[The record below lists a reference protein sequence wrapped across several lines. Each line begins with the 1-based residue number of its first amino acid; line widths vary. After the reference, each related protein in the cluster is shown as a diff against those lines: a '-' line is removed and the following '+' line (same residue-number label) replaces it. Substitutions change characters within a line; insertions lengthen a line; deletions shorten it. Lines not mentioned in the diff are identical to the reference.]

1 MFESIRWGNEPRW
14 SCLLNSKL
22 VPDHID
28 WKILELLQHNARISN
43 TEMGKLVGLSQP
55 AVTSRIQKLED
66 ANVIE
71 GYVARVNP
79 KYLGREINTF
89 IRLRTNHTNMDLCFK
104 TFNRIPQILEVY
116 RITGEDCFMVKAAFE
131 EMSQLQ
137 STIDTLAKLGTVTT
151 SMILGIQPPKPL
163 TEPGTSAERDAR
175 DSWEVARQR

>member
-1 MFESIRWGNEPRW
+1 M
-14 SCLLNSKL
+14 NSKSA
-22 VPDHID
+22 PDHID

-66 ANVIE
+66 AGVIE

-89 IRLRTNHTNMDLCFK
+89 IRLRTNHTNMHLCFK
-104 TFNRIPQILEVY
+104 TFDRIPQIIEVY
-116 RITGEDCFMVKAAFE
+116 RITGEDCFMVKASFE

-137 STIDTLAKLGTVTT
+137 STIDTLAKLGMVTT
-151 SMILGIQPPKPL
+151 SMILGAQPPKPL
-163 TEPGTSAERDAR
+163 TEPGASIAR
-175 DSWEVARQR
+175 DVRDDWEVAGRR